1 MLVAKEAEIQ
11 KRTMEGGNSVD
22 SCLWTTIPV
31 QFVPV
36 EACDEAMKWDR
47 KLQPAKTILD
57 CRYSA
62 RVSGRW
68 PPLVSLRPRGALTDK
83 LEWTD
88 PAVDQEPRRL
98 FKSDNPGSLKRF
110 FDRLRRELERDAVQP
125 LTRNLSLIGL

>member
-1 MLVAKEAEIQ
+1 MGQETA
-11 KRTMEGGNSVD
+11 GGED
-22 SCLWTTIPV
+22 H
-31 QFVPV
+31 
-36 EACDEAMKWDR
+36 
-47 KLQPAKTILD
+47 
-57 CRYSA
+57 

-110 FDRLRRELERDAVQP
+110 FRQAPARIRARRGAAINEK
-125 LTRNLSLIGL
+125 LIINSALMWWMRSPFFLP